1 MLVVVTKTNSDYW
14 YQIRNID
21 SIEQLMKLD
30 KCQSFVIQRNGWYKD
45 DPKDIVEFWDG
56 MTLEDAKIISTLP
69 YEVEIYNDYRE

>member
-30 KCQSFVIQRNGWYKD
+30 KCQSFVIQRNWRYKE
-45 DPKDIVEFWDG
+45 DPKDIVKFWDG
-56 MTLEDAKIISTLP
+56 MTLEDAEIISTLP

>member
-1 MLVVVTKTNSDYW
+1 MLVLVVKTNSDYW

-30 KCQSFVIQRNGWYKD
+30 KCQSFVIQRNWQYKD
-45 DPKDIVEFWDG
+45 NPKDIVEFWDG

>member
-30 KCQSFVIQRNGWYKD
+30 KCQSFVIQRNWWYKD
-45 DPKDIVEFWDG
+45 DPKDIAKFWEG
-56 MTLEDAKIISTLP
+56 MTLEDAEIISTLP

>member
-21 SIEQLMKLD
+21 SIEQLMELD
-30 KCQSFVIQRNGWYKD
+30 KHHSFVIQRNWWYKD
-45 DPKDIVEFWDG
+45 DPEDMVKFWEG